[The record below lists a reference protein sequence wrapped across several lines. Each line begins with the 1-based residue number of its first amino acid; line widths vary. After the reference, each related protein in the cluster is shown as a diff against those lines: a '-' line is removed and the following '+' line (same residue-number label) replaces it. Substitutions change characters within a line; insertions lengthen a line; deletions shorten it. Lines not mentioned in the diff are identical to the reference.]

1 VTSQPAEHP
10 LIAAARAW
18 YDAGFAVIP
27 CHEDGSKRP
36 FGPWRQYQLKRPDWQ
51 TVREWLESGRF
62 TGIGVLMGAASQNT
76 EMAELE
82 GPLEAALQRLE
93 RVMEHAR
100 QAGFADLQT
109 ADLIARIWRGC
120 SEQSAGGGIHLFIRV
135 IDGPAKG
142 NTKLAHAGQGPN
154 RKVIAETRGEGG
166 FVVVAPTTARNG
178 HEPGTAYLFLRGS
191 SPAGVVEVTSE
202 ERDLLYAVIQ
212 SALDEADTPSPIT
225 VPGKIIAS
233 TTEPGA
239 FDEYRQR
246 TTWREILAPAGWRE
260 GFTDAD
266 GRTHWTRPGG
276 DHFEG
281 TSATTLEDG
290 PLYVFSTNAGLP
302 TEQGLSKA
310 TVYALLHHDG
320 DLSAARRELLAQGF
334 SPTLPEPPEIRAWE
348 PEAPDVAHDDDEET
362 DYDRAVRRKYS
373 EMRIAEDARE
383 LLARHK
389 TGQAPDLSA
398 IALDNFLAQPDEDIT
413 YRINELW
420 PSEGRVLLA
429 AAAKT
434 GKTTLVAANLIP
446 SITDQRPFLG
456 RAIPA
461 PLTDGRTIV
470 YLNMEV
476 GEGTLR
482 RWMRSAGITNT
493 DRVIIGNLRGKA
505 SALQLGSGT
514 GRTRFAAWLRDHG
527 AEMVVLD
534 PLAPV
539 LASLGL
545 DENSNA
551 EVARFFGWWAETMQE
566 AGVSD
571 DMIVHHI
578 GHAGERSRGAS
589 RLLDEPDAIW
599 TLTKQQGKWDD
610 SSEFAE
616 LSPARFLSAYGR
628 DVDLPEKAL
637 QFDPETKALELTEQ
651 TRSAVK
657 TDKIRHRIVHL
668 MSDGNLR
675 NKDEIC
681 RSLGGNRNPIYT
693 ELQKMES
700 DKLLVLVP
708 GLGRKLKFEGPDDLY

>member
-1 VTSQPAEHP
+1 MTIEPAEND
-10 LIAAARAW
+10 LLAAARAW
-18 YDAGFAVIP
+18 YEAGFAVIP
-27 CHEDGSKRP
+27 SHEDGGKRP
-36 FGPWRQYQLKRPDWQ
+36 MGRWKDYTVTRPTWQ
-51 TVREWLESGRF
+51 EIEGWLATGRYS
-62 TGIGVLMGAASQNT
+62 GIGVICGAVSAN
-76 EMAELE
+76 AELIEIE
-82 GPLEAALQRLE
+82 GPSGQAIERLG
-93 RVMEHAR
+93 RVMAR
-100 QAGFADLQT
+100 ASEAGMGDLLGRV
-109 ADLIARIWRGC
+109 ARGC
-120 SEQSAGGGIHLFIRV
+120 SEESAGGGLHLFIRV
-135 IDGPAKG
+135 SDGPALG
-142 NTKLAHAGQGPN
+142 NRKLAFEGQAQD
-154 RKVIAETRGEGG
+154 RKVVAETRGEGG
-166 FVVVAPTTARNG
+166 FVIVAPTPGRNG
-178 HEPGTAYLFLRGS
+178 HAQGTHYIFLQGS
-191 SPAGVVEVTSE
+191 SPAGVPTLTSK
-202 ERDLLYAVIQ
+202 ERDEIHHLLTW
-212 SALDEADTPSPIT
+212 ALNEPDTASRIT
-225 VPGKIIAS
+225 SMSTGAS
-233 TTEPGA
+233 SSEPGA

-260 GFTDAD
+260 GFTEAD

-276 DHFEG
+276 QSFEG

-320 DLSAARRELLAQGF
+320 DLSAAGRALREEGYG
-334 SPTLPEPPEIRAWE
+334 PTVPQPPELNSWDFIHNSESAQE
-348 PEAPDVAHDDDEET
+348 PTTQET
-362 DYDRAVRRKYS
+362 EYDRAVRRKYA
-373 EMRIAEDARE
+373 EMRITEDARE

-398 IALDNFLAQPDEDIT
+398 IPLDNFLAQPDEDVT
-413 YRINELW
+413 YRISELW

-446 SITDQRPFLG
+446 AITDQRPFLG

-470 YLNMEV
+470 LLNMEV

-482 RWMRSAGITNT
+482 RWMRSAGIIHT

-505 SALQLGSGT
+505 SALQLGSGS
-514 GRTRFAAWLRDHG
+514 GRARLAGWLRDHG

-551 EVARFFGWWAETMQE
+551 EVARFFGWWAETMQA
-566 AGVSD
+566 AGVND

-681 RSLGGNRNPIYT
+681 RSLGGNRNPIYA
-693 ELQKMES
+693 ELQKMEFE
-700 DKLLVLVP
+700 KMLVLVP
-708 GLGRKLKFEGPDDLY
+708 GLGRKLKFEGPHALY